1 METKKWYRSRT
12 LWTNALMLIG
22 IAVLKFSGQDMI
34 DAEVQ
39 ASVIVFANVVLRV
52 ITNTG
57 LTAK

>member
-1 METKKWYRSRT
+1 
-12 LWTNALMLIG
+12 
-22 IAVLKFSGQDMI
+22 MI